1 MEVLRSSMGRGCGAI
16 LQVRSFTTA
25 AISCIATSPTFC
37 AIVITNVGCDL
48 LHVALA
54 FTSES
59 MAEVGDFLFEQL
71 TLVSMDGAGA
81 LALLAGHSR
90 KLNGVDGGRVFGLVD
105 NGAEAWLCYVRHTLM
120 S

>member
-1 MEVLRSSMGRGCGAI
+1 
-16 LQVRSFTTA
+16 
-25 AISCIATSPTFC
+25 
-37 AIVITNVGCDL
+37 
-48 LHVALA
+48 
-54 FTSES
+54 

-71 TLVSMDGAGA
+71 TLVSMDEAGA